1 MFEEHLQKLVD
12 NVEGGKA
19 ALIMGFDGIEVDS
32 YTRLDGSS
40 PDDKP
45 LGSEFVNTIGAE
57 FSFIFGQ
64 IRKAAEILEIGGIQ
78 EVMIKSETLVIIIR
92 QLTEDHFAAMV
103 LSGSGNFGKA
113 RFLLRVTAPR
123 IMKEL

>member
-12 NVEGGKA
+12 NVEGGQA
-19 ALIMGFDGIEVDS
+19 ALLMGFDGIEVQS
-32 YTRLDGSS
+32 YTREGTKNSGGKVIDA
-40 PDDKP
+40 
-45 LGSEFVNTIGAE
+45 EFVKNVGGE

-78 EVMIKSETLVIIIR
+78 EVTIKSDSLVIIIR

-103 LSGSGNFGKA
+103 LSESGNFGKA
-113 RFLLRVTAPR
+113 RFLLRITAPKILR
-123 IMKEL
+123 EL